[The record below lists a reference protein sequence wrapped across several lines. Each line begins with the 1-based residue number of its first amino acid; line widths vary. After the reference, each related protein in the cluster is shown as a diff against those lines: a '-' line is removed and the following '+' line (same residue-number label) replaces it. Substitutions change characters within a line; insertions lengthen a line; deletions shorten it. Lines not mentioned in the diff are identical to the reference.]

1 VKEGSL
7 VSTAGRTLFTRQSS
21 GLVREVSVVNALF
34 FNTSAFIGGTLG
46 GAFQIAV
53 LAGVPIM
60 VIGPLTNWSYT
71 AFIVGGLCILLA
83 LIFASLTS
91 VMPRS
96 GGDYVFSSRIVPK
109 VGPLL
114 GWLESWG
121 LVFASIALLQFETVQ
136 MLHGTQVE
144 GKIIG
149 MGTGID
155 FFNNA
160 QTWFTDGSTGD
171 ITGLPGFIAALVIF
185 AFVAWVVLQPTR
197 RFHKIVT
204 YLTILGIGGWVLTA
218 VLGLLFFD
226 QATFAANLPKYANG
240 QTVDQLAKAASDAG
254 LTSGFTFGPVS
265 GSGLTTWP
273 FFLLG
278 GIMLFQ
284 FIGFQYSAYISGE
297 VRGNVKRGILI
308 AVLGALAMAVL
319 MNSIY
324 AELLG
329 RKLGMDAQTGW
340 SAIWWGY
347 IDPTKTPLPMGFPN
361 YFQLMGAVCQP
372 GLWLLWA
379 ITGAASTLFPF
390 LLMPVYVIF
399 ISRVALA
406 WSLDRQV
413 PEWFGEVSERLRAP
427 ANAIFATLIAGVVF
441 LFLWAF
447 PVLKWIGLGGLAPS
461 ADPALDGKL
470 NLAASAWFT
479 VLISFLSWIMPGVNA
494 VLARFT
500 RPDLV
505 KDAPWIRWLWVLG
518 ILWLVF
524 AVMLY
529 WFAGVVPIY
538 NAISGGQ
545 EALAYLNGSGA
556 TFVGVVLL
564 VGLVWY
570 GVQAFRNR
578 RAGIQT
584 ELMYQALPPD

>member
-1 VKEGSL
+1 MSAG
-7 VSTAGRTLFTRQSS
+7 GRTLFTRQSS

-53 LAGVPIM
+53 LAGVP
-60 VIGPLTNWSYT
+60 VVVVGGLTNWSWV
-71 AFIVGGLCILLA
+71 AFIVGGLCVLLA

-136 MLHGTQVE
+136 MLRSTQVE
-144 GKIIG
+144 GRIIG
-149 MGTGID
+149 IGTGID

-160 QTWFTDGSTGD
+160 NSWFTDGSTGD
-171 ITGLPGFIAALVIF
+171 VTGVPGFIAALVVF
-185 AFVAWVVLQPTR
+185 AFVGWVVLQPTR

-204 YLTILGIGGWVLTA
+204 YLTILGIVGWALMA
-218 VLGLLFFD
+218 LCGLLFFD
-226 QATFAANLPKYANG
+226 QAAFAANLPTYANG
-240 QTVDQLAKAASDAG
+240 ITVDQLAKAAGDAH
-254 LTSGFTFGPVS
+254 LTSGFSFGPTDA
-265 GSGLTTWP
+265 TTWP
-273 FFLLG
+273 FFLMA

-324 AELLG
+324 AEVLG
-329 RKLGMDAQTGW
+329 RKLGMDAQTAW
-340 SAIWWGY
+340 SALWWGY
-347 IDPTKTPLPMGFPN
+347 IDPAKAGVALPMGSPN
-361 YFQLMGAVCQP
+361 YFQLMGAVAHP
-372 GLWLLWA
+372 ELWPIWTLV
-379 ITGAASTLFPF
+379 GAASTLFPF

-413 PEWFGEVSERLRAP
+413 PEWFGTVSERLRAP
-427 ANAIFATLIAGVVF
+427 ANAIAATLVVGVVF
-441 LFLWAF
+441 LVLWAF
-447 PVLKWIGLGGLAPS
+447 PVLKWFGLEGLAPS
-461 ADPALDGKL
+461 SDPALDGKL

-479 VLISFLSWIMPGVNA
+479 VLASALSWIMPGVNA

-505 KDAPWIRWLWVLG
+505 KDAPWIRWLPILG
-518 ILWLVF
+518 AIWLVF
-524 AVMLY
+524 AVLLY
-529 WFAGVVPIY
+529 WFAGIGPIY
-538 NAISGGQ
+538 NTISGGA
-545 EALAYLNGSGA
+545 EALAYLNSSGA
-556 TFVGVVLL
+556 TFVGIVFVI
-564 VGLVWY
+564 GIVWY
-570 GVQAFRNR
+570 AIQSFRNR

>member
-1 VKEGSL
+1 MSSG
-7 VSTAGRTLFTRQSS
+7 GRTLFTRQSS

-53 LAGVPIM
+53 LAGVPVM
-60 VIGPLTNWSYT
+60 VIGPLTNWSYV
-71 AFIVGGLCILLA
+71 AFIVGGLCVLLA
-83 LIFASLTS
+83 FIFASLTS

-136 MLHGTQVE
+136 MLRSTQVE
-144 GKIIG
+144 GRILGI
-149 MGTGID
+149 GTGIE

-160 QTWFTDGSTGD
+160 NSWFTDSTGAV
-171 ITGLPGFIAALVIF
+171 TGWPGFIAALVVF
-185 AFVAWVVLQPTR
+185 AVVGLVVLQPTR

-204 YLTILGIGGWVLTA
+204 YLTIFGIGGWVLMTLA
-218 VLGLLFFD
+218 GLLWFD
-226 QATFAANLPKYANG
+226 AASFTANLPKYADG
-240 QTVDQLAKAASDAG
+240 VTTDQLAKAASDAG
-254 LTSGFTFGPVS
+254 LTSGFDFGPANA
-265 GSGLTTWP
+265 TTWP
-273 FFLLG
+273 MFLMV

-297 VRGNVKRGILI
+297 VRGNVKKGILI

-324 AELLG
+324 AEVLG

-340 SAIWWGY
+340 SAMWWGY
-347 IDPTKTPLPMGFPN
+347 ISPDKAGFALPMGSPN
-361 YFQLMGAVCQP
+361 YFQLMGVISAP
-372 GLWLLWA
+372 SLWPIWA
-379 ITGAASTLFPF
+379 IVGAASTLFPF

-399 ISRVALA
+399 ISRVMLA

-413 PEWFGEVSERLRAP
+413 PEWFGTVSERLRAP
-427 ANAIFATLIAGVVF
+427 ANAIAATLAAGVVF
-441 LFLWAF
+441 LVLWAF
-447 PVLKWIGLGGLAPS
+447 PVLNWIGLGFLAP
-461 ADPALDGKL
+461 PDGKL

-479 VLISFLSWIMPGVNA
+479 VLISALSWIMPGVNA

-505 KDAPWIRWLWVLG
+505 KDAPYIRWLPILG
-518 ILWLVF
+518 AIWLVF
-524 AVMLY
+524 AITIY
-529 WFAGVVPIY
+529 WFAGVGPIY
-538 NAISGGQ
+538 NSISGGA

-556 TFVGVVLL
+556 TFVFVVLGI
-564 VGLVWY
+564 GLLWY
-570 GVQAFRNR
+570 IIRAIQNR
-578 RAGIQT
+578 RAGIET
-584 ELMYQALPPD
+584 ELMYQSLPPD